1 MKNLI
6 TANKVKQR
14 HSEKGSVIV
23 VDKNTIVTMAAKEK
37 ANELNIEFK
46 REEQVNICNTLKPP
60 AEKEKKEVTT
70 ETEDLIQKV
79 IEEVLKRLSE
89 HD

>member
-6 TANKVKQR
+6 TANKVNQK
-14 HSEKGSVIV
+14 HSEKCSVIV

-46 REEQVNICNTLKPP
+46 REEVI
-60 AEKEKKEVTT
+60 T
-70 ETEDLIQKV
+70 ETEGLIQKV
-79 IEEVLKRLSE
+79 LEEVLKRLSK

>member
-6 TANKVKQR
+6 TANKVKQK
-14 HSEKGSVIV
+14 HSEKCRVIV

-46 REEQVNICNTLKPP
+46 NEIQVNKCNTLKPP
-60 AEKEKKEVTT
+60 LEKEKKEAST

-79 IEEVLKRLSE
+79 LEEVLKKLSE

>member
-6 TANKVKQR
+6 TANKVKQK
-14 HSEKGSVIV
+14 HSEKCSVIL

-46 REEQVNICNTLKPP
+46 NVEQLNICSTLKPP
-60 AEKEKKEVTT
+60 SEKEKQEVTT

-79 IEEVLKRLSE
+79 LQEVLKRLSE